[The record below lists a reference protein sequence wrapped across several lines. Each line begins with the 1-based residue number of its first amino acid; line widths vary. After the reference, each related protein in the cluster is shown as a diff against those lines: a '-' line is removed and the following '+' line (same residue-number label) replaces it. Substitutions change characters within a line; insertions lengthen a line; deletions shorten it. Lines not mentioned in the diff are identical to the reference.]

1 MNIIDKFQSIL
12 NYNNPI
18 LLSSGQTNDYTLL
31 LRKDKGTKLTIDEM
45 DNNFLYVSNLSHGTP
60 SRIAYFDD
68 NGKLNSNSNL
78 LHNDNGDTLISNIKW
93 MPNKS
98 YNGTLNDN
106 IITYGKFNGPTS
118 STYTITITSI
128 GSSPSS
134 IEEISWV
141 SNNGT
146 SASNIAIDND
156 IELEYGL
163 FIYFSDDTP
172 HQLGD
177 EWLLNFVPIQTI
189 STNGDIFG
197 EFTGVGNIMI
207 DDTNGVISIDALGD
221 INGNSNGT
229 ILGLVN
235 PYNNSSSFI
244 RNVSLNNNTFE
255 MNLTVSKGSSYSTIS
270 LTNNSI
276 SFQFDT
282 GNVII
287 PSINSQGVMVNDGDG
302 NLYYQDGLYGTYSI
316 GSNVLTL
323 VNGIIT
329 NIN

>member
-45 DNNFLYVSNLSHGTP
+45 DNNFLYVSNLS
-60 SRIAYFDD
+60 
-68 NGKLNSNSNL
+68 
-78 LHNDNGDTLISNIKW
+78 
-93 MPNKS
+93 
-98 YNGTLNDN
+98 
-106 IITYGKFNGPTS
+106 
-118 STYTITITSI
+118 
-128 GSSPSS
+128 SPSY